1 MKLGKLLKI
10 YLSSLISRVSLY
22 IIFWKLNLNNHKRM
36 ITYKINNQSVLQ
48 TKTDAK
54 FLKLPL
60 ISEFK
65 TLQRLDNQVVMDISI
80 IPFEVKVLSW
90 AWCKEQLSI
99 LTEIAIFNNWFRC
112 QTFPHLI
119 QGIRFC
125 SWKVRHL
132 NSALKQDD

>member
-1 MKLGKLLKI
+1 MMKWGKLLKI

-80 IPFEVKVLSW
+80 IPFEVKVLS
-90 AWCKEQLSI
+90 
-99 LTEIAIFNNWFRC
+99 
-112 QTFPHLI
+112 
-119 QGIRFC
+119 
-125 SWKVRHL
+125 
-132 NSALKQDD
+132 